1 MEIEEARRK
10 LRVYRALD
18 NKVRLKALKAISEK
32 PGMSFNSVSRE
43 ANVERGLLAYHLGVL
58 KAAGLVDVRYRRTSK
73 KTSEYKL
80 TQLGK
85 EHLQDLFARAE
96 PKKKIHKRNRRK
108 I

>member
-1 MEIEEARRK
+1 MEIEEAHRK

-18 NKVRLKALKAISEK
+18 NKVRLKALKAISEE
-32 PGMSFNSVSRE
+32 PGMSFNSISRK

-73 KTSEYKL
+73 KTSEYNL

-85 EHLQDLFARAE
+85 KHLQDLFPKAE
-96 PKKKIHKRNRRK
+96 PEKKMGKRKRREL
-108 I
+108 